1 MQYKTINKRPDS
13 KPEQLHY
20 DDVLPQEELQ
30 PDKSDV
36 PLSVVE
42 IKQHSPSH
50 AHQDTSSVPIQEIT
64 QHTQPRRGSS
74 DLGEV
79 SREVTLPTVTA
90 SPTVSLSSM
99 TPTTP
104 PPPTELIGLKRS
116 DSKTPSSIESKL
128 SSIASLLEEPPMFQ
142 KKIQKEVYNV
152 VINEVHPSKIWY
164 ITDKLMELGDA
175 ELRELLDNPAE
186 MNIRIHEQALQLAK
200 TDALTKTV
208 IKNDDRLSNL
218 KDIEEA
224 LPNDI

>member
-30 PDKSDV
+30 PDKPDP
-36 PLSVVE
+36 PLSVGE
-42 IKQHSPSH
+42 IKQNSPS
-50 AHQDTSSVPIQEIT
+50 QSNQETSSVPIQETT
-64 QHTQPRRGSS
+64 QHTQPRHGSS

-90 SPTVSLSSM
+90 SPTASLSSM

-142 KKIQKEVYNV
+142 KEIHKEVYKV
-152 VINEVHPSKIWY
+152 VINEVHPSKVWY
-164 ITDKLMELGDA
+164 ITGKLNELGDA
-175 ELRELLDNPAE
+175 ELRDLLDNPAE
-186 MNIRIHEQALQLAK
+186 MNIKIQYQALQLAK
-200 TDALTKTV
+200 EDALNNIV
-208 IKNDDRLSNL
+208 SKNDHSLSNL

>member
-1 MQYKTINKRPDS
+1 MSVQYKTINKRSDS
-13 KPEQLHY
+13 KPEQLHC

-30 PDKSDV
+30 PDKPDP
-36 PLSVVE
+36 PLSVGE
-42 IKQHSPSH
+42 IKQNSPS
-50 AHQDTSSVPIQEIT
+50 QSNQETSSVPIQETT
-64 QHTQPRRGSS
+64 QHTQQRRGSS

-79 SREVTLPTVTA
+79 SRQVTLPTVTA
-90 SPTVSLSSM
+90 SPTASLSSM

-104 PPPTELIGLKRS
+104 PHVELIGLKRC

-200 TDALTKTV
+200 TDALNNTV
-208 IKNDDRLSNL
+208 NKNDDRLSNL

-224 LPNDI
+224 LPS

>member
-30 PDKSDV
+30 PDKSDP

-42 IKQHSPSH
+42 IKQNSPS
-50 AHQDTSSVPIQEIT
+50 QSNQETSSVPIQETT
-64 QHTQPRRGSS
+64 QHTQQRRGSS

-90 SPTVSLSSM
+90 SPTASLSSM
-99 TPTTP
+99 TPAT
-104 PPPTELIGLKRS
+104 PPPTELIELSRS
-116 DSKTPSSIESKL
+116 EGKTPSSIESKL
-128 SSIASLLEEPPMFQ
+128 SSIASFLEEPPMFQ
-142 KKIQKEVYNV
+142 KEIHKEVYKV
-152 VINEVHPSKIWY
+152 VTNEVHPSKVWY
-164 ITDKLMELGDA
+164 ITGKLNELGDV
-175 ELRELLDNPAE
+175 ELRDLLDNPDE
-186 MNIRIHEQALQLAK
+186 MNIKIHEQVLQLAK
-200 TDALTKTV
+200 ADALNNTV
-208 IKNDDRLSNL
+208 NKNDRSLSNL

>member
-13 KPEQLHY
+13 KPEQIH

-50 AHQDTSSVPIQEIT
+50 AHQETSSVPIQETT
-64 QHTQPRRGSS
+64 QHTQQRRGSS

-90 SPTVSLSSM
+90 SPTASLSSM
-99 TPTTP
+99 TPAT
-104 PPPTELIGLKRS
+104 PPPTELIELSRS
-116 DSKTPSSIESKL
+116 EGKTPSSIESKL
-128 SSIASLLEEPPMFQ
+128 SSIASFLEEPPMFQ
-142 KKIQKEVYNV
+142 KEIHKEVYKV
-152 VINEVHPSKIWY
+152 VTNEVHPSKVWY
-164 ITDKLMELGDA
+164 ITGKLNELGDV
-175 ELRELLDNPAE
+175 ELRDLLDNPDE
-186 MNIRIHEQALQLAK
+186 MNIKIHEQVLQLAK
-200 TDALTKTV
+200 ADALNNTV
-208 IKNDDRLSNL
+208 NKNDRSLSNL

>member
-13 KPEQLHY
+13 KPEQIHY

-50 AHQDTSSVPIQEIT
+50 AHQDTSSVPIQETT
-64 QHTQPRRGSS
+64 QHTQQRRGSS

-79 SREVTLPTVTA
+79 SRQVTLPTVTA
-90 SPTVSLSSM
+90 SPTASLSSM

-104 PPPTELIGLKRS
+104 PPIELIGLSRS

-186 MNIRIHEQALQLAK
+186 MNIKIHEQALQLAK

>member
-1 MQYKTINKRPDS
+1 VQYKTINKRPDS
-13 KPEQLHY
+13 KPEQIH

-50 AHQDTSSVPIQEIT
+50 AHQETSSVPIQETT
-64 QHTQPRRGSS
+64 QHTQQRRGSS

-90 SPTVSLSSM
+90 SPTASLSSM
-99 TPTTP
+99 TPAT
-104 PPPTELIGLKRS
+104 PPPTELIELSRS
-116 DSKTPSSIESKL
+116 EGKTPSSIESKL
-128 SSIASLLEEPPMFQ
+128 SSIASFLEEPPMFQ
-142 KKIQKEVYNV
+142 KEIHKEVYKV
-152 VINEVHPSKIWY
+152 VTNEVHPSKVWY
-164 ITDKLMELGDA
+164 ITGKLNELGDV
-175 ELRELLDNPAE
+175 ELRDLLDNPDE
-186 MNIRIHEQALQLAK
+186 MNIKIHEQVLQLAK
-200 TDALTKTV
+200 ADALNNTV
-208 IKNDDRLSNL
+208 NKNDRSLSNL